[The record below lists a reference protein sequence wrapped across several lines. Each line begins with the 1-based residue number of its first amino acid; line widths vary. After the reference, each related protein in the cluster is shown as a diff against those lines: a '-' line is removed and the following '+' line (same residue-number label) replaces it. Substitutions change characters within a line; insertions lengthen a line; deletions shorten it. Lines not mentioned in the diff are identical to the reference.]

1 MAEAY
6 LDDDPVYGQEGPFDV
21 MPDDLPPEQGGLE
34 DVRPEAESAYWTL
47 ENLERV
53 ENIAV
58 HLDEDELAMVARRVL
73 DGLRVDTKSMEEW
86 VNLNK
91 RAMQVIQ
98 PDFDPKT
105 APFDSSANAKL
116 PMITDAALKFAA
128 EAYPELVKSGKVV
141 KSAIEGPDSPE
152 KAARA
157 ERAARYQNWQITSQ
171 IPNWEEEQDRLLFQ
185 IGLIGTVHKKV
196 FWLTGEKRPETVLR
210 VDGIVVN
217 NNARSPDE
225 APRVS
230 DCFTLY
236 GHDAESRFRRGEWRR
251 VTLVGSDTSAEG
263 VEAIDEDKAHEWIE
277 QLCRIDLDKDGYD
290 EPYIVTVHKTTEQ
303 VVAVRANW
311 IMKDVERNAEGGLV
325 AIRPYCHYIRY
336 GLLPPLDDGYWM
348 MGFGVLLGGLND
360 NVNALT
366 NELLDSGALA
376 NLGGGWISSAVR
388 MPKGEQTWA
397 KGEWKSVQ
405 VLGGLLRDSIVP
417 LPVQPPS
424 QTLFALLEYL
434 IGFGQR
440 LSSVTS
446 IMGGEQPRANMPAA
460 SVLALIEQGKK
471 TFSAIWKRIYRAMDL
486 EMKKIAGLNY
496 RYGDVE
502 AYKAFHDRPDVD
514 IIADFDPSGLD
525 FKLVATPE
533 FSSKVE
539 RVALAEALIEG
550 MAKGLPGVEP
560 KEVSRMFVSSLVTDE
575 QDLARLMPQEPS
587 KTTQQILE
595 EAEMAKQE
603 AIASAEVQKAQFEA
617 QEAGVR
623 LQIAQL
629 QAEVAGVKVQTDQV
643 KAIAGAERAKSG
655 AETAAV
661 KLQEAQLNIGKT
673 IDEHGMAQEAHAAE
687 MEKTRAERADRSG
700 DR

>member
-1 MAEAY
+1 VAEAY
-6 LDDDPVYGQEGPFDV
+6 ADDMTALEGPDE
-21 MPDDLPPEQGGLE
+21 LPPEQGGLE
-34 DVRPEAESAYWTL
+34 DVRPEAEKPFWTL

-53 ENIAV
+53 ENLAV
-58 HLDEDELAMVARRVL
+58 HLDEDELATVARRVL
-73 DGLRVDTKSMEEW
+73 DGLEVDTKSMEDW

-91 RAMQVIQ
+91 RAMEVIK

-141 KSAIEGPDSPE
+141 KSAIDGPDLPE
-152 KAARA
+152 KAAKA

-185 IGLIGTVHKKV
+185 IALIGTVHKKV
-196 FWLTGEKRPETVLR
+196 FWMSGEKRPETVLR
-210 VDGIVVN
+210 VDGIVIN

-236 GHDAESRFRRGEWRR
+236 GHEAESRFRRGEWRR
-251 VTLVGSDTSAEG
+251 VSLVASDTE
-263 VEAIDEDKAHEWIE
+263 VEAIDEDKAHDWIE

-336 GLLPPLDDGYWM
+336 GFLPPLDNGYWM

-360 NVNALT
+360 NVNALV
-366 NELLDSGALA
+366 NELLDSGAMA
-376 NLGGGWISSAVR
+376 NLSGGWMSSAIR

-405 VLGGLLRDSIVP
+405 VLGGVLRDSIVP
-417 LPVQPPS
+417 LPVQAPS

-440 LSSVTS
+440 LSAVTS

-471 TFSAIWKRIYRAMDL
+471 TFQAIWKRVYRSMDL

-502 AYKAFHDRPDVD
+502 AYKAFHDRDDVD
-514 IIADFDPSGLD
+514 VIADFEMGGMD
-525 FKLVATPE
+525 FRLVATPE

-539 RVALAEALIEG
+539 RVALAEALLEG
-550 MAKGLPGVEP
+550 MQKGLPGVEP
-560 KEVSRMFVSSLVTDE
+560 KEISRMFVSSLITDE
-575 QDLARLMPQEPS
+575 QDLARLMPPEPS

-603 AIASAEVQKAQFEA
+603 AIASAEVQKAQAEA
-617 QEAGVR
+617 QEAGIR

-629 QAEVAGVKVQTDQV
+629 QAQVAGVKVQTDQV

-661 KLQEAQLNIGKT
+661 KLQEAQLTIGRT
-673 IDEHGMAQEAHAAE
+673 IDEHGMAQEAHVAE
-687 MEKTRAERADRSG
+687 MERMRAERADRSG